1 MEPGGL
7 RNLPRMQYRKQR
19 RVDDQS
25 LRIPDQLGF
34 YRSMAEILSAAN
46 PATQLLSVLSRT
58 LLPVCQRV
66 MRAFFWPPYIEKPL
80 LFFKGFV
87 DKPV

>member
-1 MEPGGL
+1 VEPGGL

-34 YRSMAEILSAAN
+34 YRSMAEILSDHLVRREPCHSVTVCTVKDALASMSESN
-46 PATQLLSVLSRT
+46 EGLLLATLYRETLALL
-58 LLPVCQRV
+58 
-66 MRAFFWPPYIEKPL
+66 
-80 LFFKGFV
+80 
-87 DKPV
+87 